1 MGTGDALCDNSCLRI
16 RIAELDS
23 CKLFEYSSGGP

>member
-1 MGTGDALCDNSCLRI
+1 MGKGDALRDNSCLRI
-16 RIAELDS
+16 GIAKLDS